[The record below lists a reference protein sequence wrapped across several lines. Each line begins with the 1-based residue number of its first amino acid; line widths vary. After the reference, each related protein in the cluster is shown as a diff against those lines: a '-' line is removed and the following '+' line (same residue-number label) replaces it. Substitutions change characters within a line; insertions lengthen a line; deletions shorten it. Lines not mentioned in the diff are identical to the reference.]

1 MYEWKTFS
9 RLSKGQ
15 KTKELLSELVRMWQQ
30 AGKSRAGAIH
40 QASEDLGLS
49 SRKGKC
55 ILYDEPH
62 TLTDVE
68 ALGVESRAE
77 SAWLRIADTARQTAE
92 YCEAQAE
99 LSRIRKR
106 QGDLFDRGVG
116 WSKSIRSSRKP
127 AAASHSN
134 VRASR
139 APSQASGSGLSAL
152 LYAAPIALL
161 CGALIG

>member
-1 MYEWKTFS
+1 MYEWKKVS
-9 RLSKGQ
+9 NGQ
-15 KTKELLSELVRMWQQ
+15 KIRELLGELVRMWQS
-30 AGKSRAGAIH
+30 AGKSRAGAIY
-40 QASEDLGLS
+40 QASKDLGLS
-49 SRKGKC
+49 ARKGKC

-62 TLTDVE
+62 ILTDME
-68 ALGVESRAE
+68 ALGAESRAE
-77 SAWLRIADTARQTAE
+77 NAWLRIADTARQTAE
-92 YCEAQAE
+92 YCEAKAE

-152 LYAAPIALL
+152 LYAAPIVSL
-161 CGALIG
+161 CAELIG